1 MEQEREIA
9 RVHGLGRG
17 SLIGFSL
24 ILTDR
29 KIVGIDTRRFSR
41 RMWLSMMLGLGLGMI
56 LVVLVIFSGLEPV
69 LFRINPLLDFVSM
82 LSLVFSLPILMV
94 VLVPRFL
101 KGRLRRTGNSVVHAL
116 KKDILSIDVRKPGRI
131 TEKGYFTVRLVN
143 GTSFTFWTVGRDMF
157 DYVNSLLTNFAPGQ
171 IGDSKGQFSDLDV
184 DRPNNR
190 LLAGIIAFLVLLI
203 AHRHEYSIV
212 LCHIGAI
219 SLFHYWSTHSSQS
232 HNHRLP
238 ITAQITAPSQKSA
251 LTDAKSRKS
260 LSSLYHLFLM
270 MLMGCR
276 SIVF

>member
-1 MEQEREIA
+1 
-9 RVHGLGRG
+9 
-17 SLIGFSL
+17 
-24 ILTDR
+24 
-29 KIVGIDTRRFSR
+29 
-41 RMWLSMMLGLGLGMI
+41 MI

-203 AHRHEYSIV
+203 AIGTSILSSFV
-212 LCHIGAI
+212 TLVQLVYFIIGALI
-219 SLFHYWSTHSSQS
+219 VHSLIITGYLSLR
-232 HNHRLP
+232 RLRRHHKR
-238 ITAQITAPSQKSA
+238 AP
-251 LTDAKSRKS
+251 
-260 LSSLYHLFLM
+260 
-270 MLMGCR
+270 
-276 SIVF
+276 